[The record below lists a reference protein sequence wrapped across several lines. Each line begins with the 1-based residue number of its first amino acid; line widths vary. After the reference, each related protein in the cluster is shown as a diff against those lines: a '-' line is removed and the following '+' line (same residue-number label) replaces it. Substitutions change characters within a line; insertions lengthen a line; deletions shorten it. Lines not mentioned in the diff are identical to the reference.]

1 MLVSPA
7 NSIAAQLKLLEATN
21 CKELLMAADFT
32 VFKPAAAAIASKRE
46 VQLVEVESLESL
58 LDKERVPLYA
68 FQVELKD
75 DPRRPYVV
83 LHTSG
88 STGTSSP
95 FRRHYDF
102 ELIGYQDYPNQ

>member
-1 MLVSPA
+1 MSPA

-21 CKELLMAADFT
+21 CKTLLMAGDFT
-32 VFKPAAAAIASKRE
+32 VFEPAAAAIVSKRE
-46 VQLVEVESLESL
+46 MRIAEVESLESL
-58 LDKERVPLYA
+58 LKKERVPLYG
-68 FQVELKD
+68 FQVGLKD

-95 FRRHYDF
+95 IMKA
-102 ELIGYQDYPNQ
+102 L